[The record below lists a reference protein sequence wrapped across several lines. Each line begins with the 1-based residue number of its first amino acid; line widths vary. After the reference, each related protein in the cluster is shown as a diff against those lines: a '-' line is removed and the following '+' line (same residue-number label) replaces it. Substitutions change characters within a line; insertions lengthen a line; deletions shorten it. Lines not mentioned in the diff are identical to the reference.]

1 LQKPYAAQLS
11 CTDIIFVY
19 GVTGMQADDGE
30 VCMKHLFGLE
40 NTLFRCINHKIIALG
55 RIS

>member
-1 LQKPYAAQLS
+1 
-11 CTDIIFVY
+11 
-19 GVTGMQADDGE
+19 VTGMQADDGE

-40 NTLFRCINHKIIALG
+40 NTLFRCINHKIMALG